1 LWKHK
6 EDAAQPSA
14 LIRGNI
20 VLGKL
25 SIRRSIFPED
35 IMLSIRV
42 GDTVAFRRSVAQKCD
57 SGDVAAFRG
66 VVTGIAGEWLFL
78 EDPAGRA
85 RVMPIAS
92 MCRVAGNGVIL
103 ELV

>member
-1 LWKHK
+1 MW
-6 EDAAQPSA
+6 QPSA
-14 LIRGNI
+14 AW
-20 VLGKL
+20 
-25 SIRRSIFPED
+25 SQASP
-35 IMLSIRV
+35 
-42 GDTVAFRRSVAQKCD
+42 
-57 SGDVAAFRG
+57 
-66 VVTGIAGEWLFL
+66 GEWLFL

>member
-1 LWKHK
+1 
-6 EDAAQPSA
+6 
-14 LIRGNI
+14 
-20 VLGKL
+20 
-25 SIRRSIFPED
+25 
-35 IMLSIRV
+35 MLSIRV
-42 GDTVAFRRSVAQKCD
+42 GDTVAFKRSVAQKCN

-78 EDPAGRA
+78 EDLAGRA